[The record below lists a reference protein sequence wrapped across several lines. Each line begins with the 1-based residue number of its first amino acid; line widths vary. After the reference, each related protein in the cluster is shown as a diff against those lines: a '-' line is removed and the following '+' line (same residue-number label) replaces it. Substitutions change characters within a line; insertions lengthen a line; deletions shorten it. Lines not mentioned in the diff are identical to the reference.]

1 MIGTSSEKTIMNTT
15 VNEVQNIANDLAAA
29 LTANSSTAS
38 FVLDDL
44 RVEYEIGARNEL
56 KVLIVGDREYPL
68 LTPLHAASAALA
80 VHEGFIAAR
89 AILVRQAR
97 DTALKLAADEKVE
110 ALGKTQRALAVLAA
124 LPFVNPQTQFFQ
136 PQ

>member
-1 MIGTSSEKTIMNTT
+1 MIGISSEKTNMNTT

-80 VHEGFIAAR
+80 VHEGFIVSR
-89 AILVRQAR
+89 AILIRQAR
-97 DTALKLAADEKVE
+97 DTALNLAAGEKAE
-110 ALGKTQRALAVLAA
+110 AQGVVQRALATIAA
-124 LPFVNPQTQFFQ
+124 LPFVNPQSRFVL